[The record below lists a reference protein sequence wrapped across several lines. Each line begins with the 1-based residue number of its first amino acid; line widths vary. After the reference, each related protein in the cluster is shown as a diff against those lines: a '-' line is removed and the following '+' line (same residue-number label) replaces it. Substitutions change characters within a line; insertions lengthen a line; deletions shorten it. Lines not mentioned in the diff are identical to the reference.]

1 VARYK
6 HPSWP
11 AYAAMTRNTYGKG
24 EVAYVGF
31 MPSDAVIEKILA
43 GEARRAGVEIP
54 QARFPVIVRGGQLSN
69 GRAVRYVLNY
79 SAAPQR
85 LAGGAGAGTDL
96 LSGRKVEAGQPLDL
110 APWGVA
116 IIEATG
122 R

>member
-1 VARYK
+1 
-6 HPSWP
+6 
-11 AYAAMTRNTYGKG
+11 MTRNAYGKG

-31 MPSDAVIEKILA
+31 MPSDAMIEKILA

-69 GRAVRYVLNY
+69 GHAVRYVLNY

-85 LAGGAGAGTDL
+85 LAAGAGTGTDL
-96 LSGRKVEAGQPLDL
+96 LSGRKLEAGQPLDL
-110 APWGVA
+110 PPWGVA